1 VRGISHSS
9 GDPLETSRVNPPA
22 DSLELEPS
30 PFRLGLFHSFLHLTM
45 LALRATALLAL
56 ASSSVGQILGLDIA
70 ADVAGLVTAV
80 ITPGSSA
87 LIDLNLL
94 AGLLSPADVRR
105 ASVSP
110 PDLPDLRLPQCP
122 ANAVVGLQSSIAI
135 GSLLKLCLCVTVIG
149 VSLSSLLHSRAR

>member
-1 VRGISHSS
+1 
-9 GDPLETSRVNPPA
+9 
-22 DSLELEPS
+22 
-30 PFRLGLFHSFLHLTM
+30 M

-110 PDLPDLRLPQCP
+110 PTFLTFNALSARRTLWWVCRAASRL
-122 ANAVVGLQSSIAI
+122 ARSSSFACVSP
-135 GSLLKLCLCVTVIG
+135 SLV
-149 VSLSSLLHSRAR
+149 